1 LIVGWRRCE
10 SKVRGL
16 RLWVGCGGE
25 GCDGEVDPGFF
36 LGVWDVEHEVG
47 VFGDSFHIV
56 EQAVAG
62 EQLFFGA
69 VGAEGWGWC
78 FGFEVRGGGVGAG
91 GAVEGEMRGGGV
103 GAGGASEGEMRGFF
117 TAFRMTNMGDGM
129 VRGRMTS
136 VGDGE
141 MRGFFTAF
149 RMTNMGDGMVR
160 GRMTSVGDGMTSIVF
175 RRASGGL
182 RRAILLGLGGGGV
195 FDFDGAAGWG
205 DVDADGFDD
214 IRSAVAV
221 ADDGGGVG
229 DGLQALAVGGGQ
241 LEAVEEGVGAFGV
254 DEVAGEGVEDLG
266 DGELDGE
273 AVLHGGEGDD
283 EAALGEA
290 FGADHA
296 EAVEAVAL
304 VEAVVEAAEVVVAE
318 GDGVALDAIGL
329 DVAAEVD
336 AHGGSPW
343 GTPPGGGRLY
353 VEWMHIVSEN
363 MTR

>member
-16 RLWVGCGGE
+16 RVWVGCGAE

-103 GAGGASEGEMRGFF
+103 GAGGASE
-117 TAFRMTNMGDGM
+117 
-129 VRGRMTS
+129 
-136 VGDGE
+136 GE

>member
-91 GAVEGEMRGGGV
+91 GAVEGEMRGGGG
-103 GAGGASEGEMRGFF
+103 GAGGAVE
-117 TAFRMTNMGDGM
+117 
-129 VRGRMTS
+129 
-136 VGDGE
+136 GE

>member
-1 LIVGWRRCE
+1 MIVGWRRCE

-25 GCDGEVDPGFF
+25 GGDGEVDPGFF

-117 TAFRMTNMGDGM
+117 TAFRMTN
-129 VRGRMTS
+129 
-136 VGDGE
+136 
-141 MRGFFTAF
+141 
-149 RMTNMGDGMVR
+149 
-160 GRMTSVGDGMTSIVF
+160 
-175 RRASGGL
+175 GGGGW
-182 RRAILLGLGGGGV
+182 ACVVLGGGGV

>member
-1 LIVGWRRCE
+1 MIVGWRRCE

-16 RLWVGCGGE
+16 RVWVGCGAE

-91 GAVEGEMRGGGV
+91 GA
-103 GAGGASEGEMRGFF
+103 SEGEMRGFF
-117 TAFRMTNMGDGM
+117 TAFRMTSGG
-129 VRGRMTS
+129 G
-136 VGDGE
+136 GWACGGLKGLGGGGGGGGE

-149 RMTNMGDGMVR
+149 RMTN
-160 GRMTSVGDGMTSIVF
+160 
-175 RRASGGL
+175 GGGGW
-182 RRAILLGLGGGGV
+182 ACVVLGGGGV

>member
-1 LIVGWRRCE
+1 LRGRRLPGRRWSCIGVWCA
-10 SKVRGL
+10 SVLG
-16 RLWVGCGGE
+16 GCGAE

-117 TAFRMTNMGDGM
+117 TAFRMT
-129 VRGRMTS
+129 S
-136 VGDGE
+136 VGGGWACGGLKGLGGGGGGGGE

-149 RMTNMGDGMVR
+149 RMTN
-160 GRMTSVGDGMTSIVF
+160 
-175 RRASGGL
+175 GGGGW
-182 RRAILLGLGGGGV
+182 ACVVLGGGGV

>member
-1 LIVGWRRCE
+1 MPGRRWSCIGVWCA
-10 SKVRGL
+10 SVLG
-16 RLWVGCGGE
+16 GCGAE

-91 GAVEGEMRGGGV
+91 GAVEGEMRG
-103 GAGGASEGEMRGFF
+103 FF
-117 TAFRMTNMGDGM
+117 TAFRMT
-129 VRGRMTS
+129 S
-136 VGDGE
+136 V
-141 MRGFFTAF
+141 
-149 RMTNMGDGMVR
+149 GDGMVR

>member
-1 LIVGWRRCE
+1 MIVGWRRCE

-91 GAVEGEMRGGGV
+91 GAVE
-103 GAGGASEGEMRGFF
+103 
-117 TAFRMTNMGDGM
+117 
-129 VRGRMTS
+129 
-136 VGDGE
+136 GE

>member
-1 LIVGWRRCE
+1 MIVGWRRCE

-25 GCDGEVDPGFF
+25 GGDGEVDPGFF

-47 VFGDSFHIV
+47 VVGDSFHIV

-91 GAVEGEMRGGGV
+91 GA
-103 GAGGASEGEMRGFF
+103 SEGEMRGFF
-117 TAFRMTNMGDGM
+117 TAFRMT
-129 VRGRMTS
+129 S
-136 VGDGE
+136 V
-141 MRGFFTAF
+141 
-149 RMTNMGDGMVR
+149 GDGMVR

>member
-1 LIVGWRRCE
+1 MPGRRWSCIGVWCA
-10 SKVRGL
+10 SVLG
-16 RLWVGCGGE
+16 GCGAE

-91 GAVEGEMRGGGV
+91 GAVE
-103 GAGGASEGEMRGFF
+103 
-117 TAFRMTNMGDGM
+117 
-129 VRGRMTS
+129 
-136 VGDGE
+136 GE

>member
-1 LIVGWRRCE
+1 MIVGWRRCE

-91 GAVEGEMRGGGV
+91 GAVEGEMRGGGG
-103 GAGGASEGEMRGFF
+103 GAGGAVE
-117 TAFRMTNMGDGM
+117 
-129 VRGRMTS
+129 
-136 VGDGE
+136 GE

>member
-16 RLWVGCGGE
+16 RVWVGCGAE

-91 GAVEGEMRGGGV
+91 GA
-103 GAGGASEGEMRGFF
+103 SE
-117 TAFRMTNMGDGM
+117 
-129 VRGRMTS
+129 
-136 VGDGE
+136 GE

>member
-1 LIVGWRRCE
+1 M
-10 SKVRGL
+10 
-16 RLWVGCGGE
+16 
-25 GCDGEVDPGFF
+25 
-36 LGVWDVEHEVG
+36 
-47 VFGDSFHIV
+47 
-56 EQAVAG
+56 AG

-91 GAVEGEMRGGGV
+91 GAVE
-103 GAGGASEGEMRGFF
+103 
-117 TAFRMTNMGDGM
+117 
-129 VRGRMTS
+129 
-136 VGDGE
+136 GE

>member
-1 LIVGWRRCE
+1 MIVGWRRCE

-16 RLWVGCGGE
+16 RVWVGCGAE

-117 TAFRMTNMGDGM
+117 TAFRMTSGG
-129 VRGRMTS
+129 G
-136 VGDGE
+136 GWACGGLKGLGGGGGGGGE

-149 RMTNMGDGMVR
+149 RMTN
-160 GRMTSVGDGMTSIVF
+160 
-175 RRASGGL
+175 GGGGW
-182 RRAILLGLGGGGV
+182 ACVVLGGGGV

>member
-91 GAVEGEMRGGGV
+91 GAVE
-103 GAGGASEGEMRGFF
+103 
-117 TAFRMTNMGDGM
+117 
-129 VRGRMTS
+129 
-136 VGDGE
+136 GE

>member
-1 LIVGWRRCE
+1 LPGRRWSCIGVWCA
-10 SKVRGL
+10 SVLG
-16 RLWVGCGGE
+16 GCGAE

-117 TAFRMTNMGDGM
+117 TAFRMTSGG
-129 VRGRMTS
+129 G
-136 VGDGE
+136 GWACGGLKGLGGGGGGGGE

-149 RMTNMGDGMVR
+149 RMTN
-160 GRMTSVGDGMTSIVF
+160 
-175 RRASGGL
+175 GGGGW
-182 RRAILLGLGGGGV
+182 ACVVLGGGGV

>member
-1 LIVGWRRCE
+1 MIVGWRRCE

-91 GAVEGEMRGGGV
+91 GA
-103 GAGGASEGEMRGFF
+103 SEGEMRGFF
-117 TAFRMTNMGDGM
+117 TAFRMT
-129 VRGRMTS
+129 S
-136 VGDGE
+136 VGEGE

-149 RMTNMGDGMVR
+149 RMTSVGDGMVR

-175 RRASGGL
+175 RRASGGS